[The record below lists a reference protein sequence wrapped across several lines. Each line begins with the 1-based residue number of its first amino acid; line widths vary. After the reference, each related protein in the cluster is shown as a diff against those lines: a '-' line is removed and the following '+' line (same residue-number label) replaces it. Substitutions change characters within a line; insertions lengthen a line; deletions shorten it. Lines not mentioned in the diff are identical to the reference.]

1 MLTRHMPKGPDDGG
15 FSQYTGLAFLL
26 PISALVG
33 WGMGYGLDKLFHTAF
48 LQYIFLALGIVAG
61 LIEAIRE
68 SQQP

>member
-1 MLTRHMPKGPDDGG
+1 
-15 FSQYTGLAFLL
+15 L
-26 PISALVG
+26 PISTLVG